1 MAGLSIARLET
12 RIKELLQ
19 AASGRLQGQPRSEG
33 RSSLRVDYCRL
44 AGSSSQSSLM

>member
-1 MAGLSIARLET
+1 MVGILIARLET

-33 RSSLRVDYCRL
+33 RSTLRVDCGRL
-44 AGSSSQSSLM
+44 AGYSSQSSLM